1 VTSDQ
6 SILNK
11 FIKQKMKKI
20 ILTLIV
26 AANVL
31 FMQAQKN
38 PEYKFLKKISLA
50 GDGKWDYLKMDGEK
64 EKLYVSH
71 GDRVHVID
79 LTNDKVVTEWTGL
92 NSVHGISLGKEENKA
107 YIANTGE
114 NNVVIY
120 NTLTWE
126 NITTVELKGG
136 IKPDCIL
143 YDKFSKQAF
152 VFCGKSNNVYVIDGK
167 TDKVVATI
175 EVGGKPEFAC
185 TDDAGFVYNNIED
198 KNEVV
203 VIDVK
208 TCKVVK
214 RYSLENDKAPTGI
227 AIDIKS
233 DRLFVACEETKNM
246 VVLSKSTGKRIATV
260 PIGGKVDGVVYEKE
274 LHLVITSNGEGTATI
289 IKQENADSYKEIQ
302 TVKTHPGLKTIV
314 HRGTTHNFFLTG
326 ADLQADGKTIVPN
339 TFGVYVY
346 SMQ

>member
-1 VTSDQ
+1 MA
-6 SILNK
+6 I
-11 FIKQKMKKI
+11 
-20 ILTLIV
+20 
-26 AANVL
+26 AACVVSL
-31 FMQAQKN
+31 QAQIN
-38 PEYKFLKKISLA
+38 PQYKFLKKIELN
-50 GDGKWDYLKMDGEK
+50 GDGKWDYMKMDGEK

-79 LTNDKVVTEWTGL
+79 LKNDKIVTEWTGL

-126 NITTVELKGG
+126 KINAVELKGG

-143 YDKFSKQAF
+143 YDKFTKQAF
-152 VFCGKSNNVYVIDGK
+152 VFCGKSNNVFVIDGS

-185 TDDAGFVYNNIED
+185 TDNQGLIYNNIED

-203 VIDVK
+203 VIDAK
-208 TCKVVK
+208 AHKVVK
-214 RYSLENDKAPTGI
+214 RYSLGDDKAPTGI
-227 AIDIKS
+227 AIDEKNN
-233 DRLFVACEETKNM
+233 RLFVTCEETKKL
-246 VVLSKSTGKRIATV
+246 VVLDKVTGKRVATI
-260 PIGGKVDGVVYEKE
+260 PIGAKTDGVVYEKD
-274 LHLVITSNGEGTATI
+274 LHLVITSNGEGSATI
-289 IKQENADSYKEIQ
+289 VKQESPDNYSEIQ
-302 TVKTHPGLKTIV
+302 TLKTRPGQKTIV

-326 ADLQADGKTIVPN
+326 ADLQADGKIVPN

-346 SMQ
+346 GLQ